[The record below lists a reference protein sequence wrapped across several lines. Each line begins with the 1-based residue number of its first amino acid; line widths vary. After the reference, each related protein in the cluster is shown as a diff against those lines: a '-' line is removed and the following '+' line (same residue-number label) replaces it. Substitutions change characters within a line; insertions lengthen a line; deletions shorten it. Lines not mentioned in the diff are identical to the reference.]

1 MIETTANPSI
11 RKDHSAV
18 PHSESGRSG
27 EWTAPPMRVADNSA
41 QALTDPMCGMTV
53 SVDSPHVLQHEGKPV
68 YFCSSG
74 CKAKFV
80 ANPAKYQVARSE
92 SNAPTPPATERAV
105 DGAI

>member
-1 MIETTANPSI
+1 
-11 RKDHSAV
+11 
-18 PHSESGRSG
+18 
-27 EWTAPPMRVADNSA
+27 
-41 QALTDPMCGMTV
+41 MTV

-92 SNAPTPPATERAV
+92 SNAPTPPAAQRAV
-105 DGAI
+105 DGAIYTCFRCTRRFAKWDQAIAQFAE